1 MKQGIVLFGHG
12 SRNAEWALPFEAI
25 REEVRR
31 QQPDTPVE
39 LAFLELMQPDL
50 KGAVKAL
57 NDQGVRRISV
67 IPIFI
72 STGSHVR
79 EDLPKLI
86 ADALEVH
93 PGLEIRVAAPLG
105 EAPEMLRAMAAYAL
119 TPFSTGG

>member
-25 REEVRR
+25 RQEVRR

-50 KGAVKAL
+50 PEAINILA
-57 NDQGVRRISV
+57 DRGVARVSV
-67 IPIFI
+67 IPVFI
-72 STGSHVR
+72 SAGSHVR

-86 ADALEVH
+86 AEALAAH
-93 PGLEIRVAAPLG
+93 PGMEIEVAAPLG
-105 EAPEMLRAMAAYAL
+105 EAPEMLKAMAAYAL
-119 TPFSTGG
+119 TAFSAGR